1 MMKLHQFEI
10 ELQDLEYF
18 IAVAEERN
26 FSRAAELL
34 YTPQPY
40 LSNKIKALEKKVGV
54 QLLNRKKRPL
64 KLTQAGQVFLTEA
77 YSILVQLKQTIELT
91 QKIGRGEVGCLNV
104 GFTSSIA
111 NSVLPDILNAFR
123 IDFPKVEL
131 NCRQM
136 ASDLQIQGLREG
148 QIDVAFFHPNHES
161 INYKDM
167 DFLTILEEPLVVV
180 LPENHPLK
188 AESKIPLQVLAGE
201 NFVLPTRQL
210 FSGLSEQ
217 INLLFN
223 QAGFVPQITQEATV
237 MVTILGLVAG
247 GMGIGLLPANALN
260 LQRKGVIYR
269 EIEGFVSTIRTNMFW
284 QRNNSS
290 AILEKFREI
299 TQTVTQ
305 KPPCTHK

>member
-1 MMKLHQFEI
+1 MMKLHQFKI

-26 FSRAAELL
+26 FSRAAERL
-34 YTPQPY
+34 YIPQPY
-40 LSNKIKALEKKVGV
+40 LSNKIKALEKKVDV

-64 KLTQAGQVFLTEA
+64 ELTQAGQVFFKEA
-77 YSILVQLKQTIELT
+77 CSILVQLKQTIELT
-91 QKIGRGEVGCLNV
+91 QKMGRGEVGCLNI

-123 IDFPKVEL
+123 IDFSKVEL

-148 QIDVAFFHPNHES
+148 QIDVGFFHPNHES
-161 INYKDM
+161 RNYKDM
-167 DFLTILEEPLVVV
+167 DFMTILEEPLVVV

-223 QAGFVPQITQEATV
+223 KAGFVPQITQEATV

-247 GMGIGLLPANALN
+247 GMGIPAFLT
-260 LQRKGVIYR
+260 K
-269 EIEGFVSTIRTNMFW
+269 
-284 QRNNSS
+284 S
-290 AILEKFREI
+290 AIFFENAKLSPRTETLLYLGLTLGFIDAVKGQCVVRVPVYI
-299 TQTVTQ
+299 RIN
-305 KPPCTHK
+305 